1 MYPVVA
7 IVGRPNVGKSSLFN
21 LLIGERKAI
30 TAREAGTTRDR
41 IYGKAYIG
49 GSPST
54 TLRTFG
60 GKSGGRSGRSGRIET
75 GQPCML
81 VDTGGIEMEKGEVLE
96 GKMKQQAQTA
106 ITEADVILFLVDSR
120 EEITGAD
127 HEAADIIR
135 KSGRPVVLIASKCD
149 SGLSE
154 TSELASLGFGL
165 PIEVSVFHKTGLD
178 ELEEK
183 LLEEMGEIGGM
194 GETRGAEGSDDMI
207 KIAFVGKPNVG
218 KSSLLNA
225 FFNDEK
231 VIVSE
236 IAGTTRDATDFE
248 LDFKDNKFL
257 LIDTAGI
264 RKRGSVEVGIEKF
277 SVARSLQA
285 LDKADVAVLL
295 LDAREGITRQDM
307 HIADYILKSKT
318 GLIIAINKTD
328 LLDKGEEPRDEWL
341 DNLQYKFDFTPWAAA
356 VFISAVNKKNIE
368 QLLDIAVQIKE
379 ERGKRVPT
387 RELNLF
393 LQESM
398 IKHAPTG
405 AGRSIPKALYFTQV
419 DIHPPHFV
427 LFVNNKECFHFSYFR
442 YLENRLREKYG
453 FAGTPIK
460 LEMKSK
466 VS

>member
-21 LLIGERKAI
+21 LLIRERKAI
-30 TAREAGTTRDR
+30 TAKEAGTTRDR
-41 IYGKAYIG
+41 IYAKAYIG
-49 GSPST
+49 G
-54 TLRTFG
+54 RNERNERNERN
-60 GKSGGRSGRSGRIET
+60 GK
-75 GQPCML
+75 PCML
-81 VDTGGIEMEKGEVLE
+81 IDTGGIEMEKGEVLE
-96 GKMKQQAQTA
+96 GRMRQQAETA

-120 EEITGAD
+120 EELTQPD
-127 HEAADIIR
+127 YEAVEIIR

-154 TSELASLGFGL
+154 TSELAALGFGL
-165 PIEVSVFHKTGLD
+165 PVEVSVFHKTGLC
-178 ELEEK
+178 ELEDRLLGEMSGISGMDKEDEK
-183 LLEEMGEIGGM
+183 VEEDE
-194 GETRGAEGSDDMI
+194 DMI
-207 KIAFVGKPNVG
+207 KIAFVGRPNVG

-225 FFNDEK
+225 FFDDDK

-236 IAGTTRDATDFE
+236 IAGTTRDAADFE
-248 LDFKDNKFL
+248 LDFKDDKFL

-264 RKRGSVEVGIEKF
+264 RRRGAVEVGIEKF

-295 LDAREGITRQDM
+295 LDARDGVTRQDM

-341 DNLQYKFDFTPWAAA
+341 DDLHYKFDFTPWAAA

-368 QLLDIAVQIKE
+368 QLLNIAVQIKE
-379 ERGKRVPT
+379 ERGKRIPT

-393 LQESM
+393 LQECM
-398 IKHAPTG
+398 IRHAPTG
-405 AGRSIPKALYFTQV
+405 AGKSIPKALYFTQV

-427 LFVNNKECFHFSYFR
+427 LFVNNRERFHFSYYR
-442 YLENRLREKYG
+442 YLENRVRERYG
-453 FAGTPIK
+453 FAGTPIR

-466 VS
+466 EEREWKKRK

>member
-7 IVGRPNVGKSSLFN
+7 IVGRPNVGKSTLFN

-30 TAREAGTTRDR
+30 TAKEAGTTRDR
-41 IYGKAYIG
+41 IYAKGYIG
-49 GSPST
+49 ESRAS
-54 TLRTFG
+54 
-60 GKSGGRSGRSGRIET
+60 K

-96 GKMKQQAQTA
+96 GKMRSQAQTA
-106 ITEADVILFLVDSR
+106 IAEADVILLLVDSR
-120 EEITGAD
+120 EELTQAD
-127 HEAADIIR
+127 YEAVEIIR
-135 KSGRPVVLIASKCD
+135 KSSTPVILIASKCD
-149 SGLSE
+149 SGLSD
-154 TSELASLGFGL
+154 TSEFASLGFGM
-165 PIEVSVFHKTGLD
+165 PVEVSTFHKTGLD
-178 ELEEK
+178 ELEK
-183 LLEEMGEIGGM
+183 QLLGKFGELGFKETEEEGVEGED
-194 GETRGAEGSDDMI
+194 EMI
-207 KIAFVGKPNVG
+207 KIAFVGRPNVG

-225 FFNDEK
+225 YFDDEK

-236 IAGTTRDATDFE
+236 IAGTTRDAADFE
-248 LDFKDNKFL
+248 LDFKDDRFL

-264 RKRGSVEVGIEKF
+264 RRRGAVEVGIEKF

-285 LDKADVAVLL
+285 LDKADIAVLL

-341 DNLQYKFDFTPWAAA
+341 SNLHYKFDFTPWAAA

-368 QLLDIAVQIKE
+368 QLLEIAVKIKE
-379 ERGKRVPT
+379 ERGKRIPT

-393 LQESM
+393 LQECM

-405 AGRSIPKALYFTQV
+405 ASRSIPKALYFTQV

-427 LFVNNKECFHFSYFR
+427 LFVNNKEWFHFSYYR
-442 YLENRLREKYG
+442 YVENQLRKRYG
-453 FAGTPIK
+453 FEGTPVR

-466 VS
+466 EARD